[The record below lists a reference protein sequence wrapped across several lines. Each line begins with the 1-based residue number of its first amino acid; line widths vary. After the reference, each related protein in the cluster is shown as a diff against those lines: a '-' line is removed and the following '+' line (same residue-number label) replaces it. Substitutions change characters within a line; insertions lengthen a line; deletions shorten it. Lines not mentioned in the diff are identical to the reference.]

1 MFDNVLIFNFSGV
14 YDEESFYLKDK
25 GSSFYDTGTADE
37 IPSIKFYD
45 MKDISGTNC
54 MCDDMAVESIRDIFK
69 NENVTPYG
77 IHFIDSGNYHY
88 MSALLTEMVKEPF
101 SLVVLDHHP
110 DMQPPM
116 FGDILSCGGWVLKVL
131 NENKY
136 VRDVHVIGA
145 DEVLVSKLNP
155 EDARKAKFY
164 SVDESECLDANRS
177 ENADGKGINI
187 QKFELDTFSTEYPV
201 YLSID
206 KDVLLKSEVITN
218 WDQGNMTS
226 SQFFLLVKKL
236 AASGKLLGVDIC
248 GECATDQEDCDV
260 GKAIAG
266 NDEFNRRIM
275 GFLIGA

>member
-1 MFDNVLIFNFSGV
+1 MFDNVSIFNFSGV

-25 GSSFYDTGTADE
+25 GSSFYDAWTADNAPL
-37 IPSIKFYD
+37 IRLHD
-45 MKDISGTNC
+45 MKDIPGTNC
-54 MCDDMAVESIRDIFK
+54 MCDDIAVETIRNIFK
-69 NENVTPYG
+69 SENVTPYG

-131 NENKY
+131 NENQF

-145 DEVLVSKLNP
+145 DEELISKLDP
-155 EDARKAKFY
+155 EDAKKVKFY
-164 SVDESECLDANRS
+164 SSFDADESEY
-177 ENADGKGINI
+177 ADSKAAYID
-187 QKFELDTFSTEYPV
+187 KFDLDTFSTEYPV

-206 KDVLLKSEVITN
+206 KDVLLRSEVITN
-218 WDQGNMTS
+218 WDQGNMGS
-226 SQFFLLVKKL
+226 LQLFSLVKKL
-236 AASGKLLGVDIC
+236 LAEGKLLGVDIC

-260 GKAIAG
+260 SRAIAG
-266 NDEFNRRIM
+266 NDEFNRRILNV
-275 GFLIGA
+275 FCDI